1 MKGARFLNGEKRY
14 YDDAINE
21 FKHSPSACIMLKQA
35 FKELVPQRNG
45 QGKWD
50 GIWILVIDI
59 ILSIFFAIRISFFMD
74 TLSVFAEIIDKM
86 IDIEIAIFGC
96 VFTVYTILLA
106 FFSDDFMKRLAE
118 IKVNQKESYL
128 QGAINYFGS
137 VLFLWFLNISITAFG
152 YFFTKSFDKSWC
164 LVDDITINNI
174 MSTGLLFL
182 FFSFSFRVFFEL
194 KSTIYSLIILFRS
207 SIAYRFLEYKKSD
220 MHDIENDM
228 KNSKYN

>member
-1 MKGARFLNGEKRY
+1 MNGEKRY

-207 SIAYRFLEYKKSD
+207 
-220 MHDIENDM
+220 
-228 KNSKYN
+228 

>member
-1 MKGARFLNGEKRY
+1 MNGEKRY

>member
-1 MKGARFLNGEKRY
+1 MNGEKRY

-152 YFFTKSFDKSWC
+152 YFFTKSFNKSWC

>member
-1 MKGARFLNGEKRY
+1 
-14 YDDAINE
+14 
-21 FKHSPSACIMLKQA
+21 MLKQA

>member
-1 MKGARFLNGEKRY
+1 
-14 YDDAINE
+14 
-21 FKHSPSACIMLKQA
+21 MLKQA

-152 YFFTKSFDKSWC
+152 YFFTKSFNKSWC

>member
-1 MKGARFLNGEKRY
+1 MNGEKRY

-164 LVDDITINNI
+164 LVDDTTINNI

>member
-1 MKGARFLNGEKRY
+1 MNGEKRY

-137 VLFLWFLNISITAFG
+137 VLFLWFLNSNFAHG
-152 YFFTKSFDKSWC
+152 KHPVCLDKS
-164 LVDDITINNI
+164 
-174 MSTGLLFL
+174 
-182 FFSFSFRVFFEL
+182 
-194 KSTIYSLIILFRS
+194 
-207 SIAYRFLEYKKSD
+207 A
-220 MHDIENDM
+220 
-228 KNSKYN
+228 

>member
-1 MKGARFLNGEKRY
+1 MNGEKRY

-207 SIAYRFLEYKKSD
+207 RIR
-220 MHDIENDM
+220 
-228 KNSKYN
+228 

>member
-86 IDIEIAIFGC
+86 IDI
-96 VFTVYTILLA
+96 
-106 FFSDDFMKRLAE
+106 
-118 IKVNQKESYL
+118 
-128 QGAINYFGS
+128 
-137 VLFLWFLNISITAFG
+137 
-152 YFFTKSFDKSWC
+152 
-164 LVDDITINNI
+164 
-174 MSTGLLFL
+174 
-182 FFSFSFRVFFEL
+182 
-194 KSTIYSLIILFRS
+194 
-207 SIAYRFLEYKKSD
+207 
-220 MHDIENDM
+220 
-228 KNSKYN
+228 

>member
-1 MKGARFLNGEKRY
+1 
-14 YDDAINE
+14 
-21 FKHSPSACIMLKQA
+21 
-35 FKELVPQRNG
+35 
-45 QGKWD
+45 
-50 GIWILVIDI
+50 
-59 ILSIFFAIRISFFMD
+59 MD

>member
-96 VFTVYTILLA
+96 VFTVYTVLLA

>member
-1 MKGARFLNGEKRY
+1 MNGEKRY

-128 QGAINYFGS
+128 QGAINYFRS

>member
-1 MKGARFLNGEKRY
+1 MNGEKRY

-96 VFTVYTILLA
+96 VFTVYTVLLA

>member
-1 MKGARFLNGEKRY
+1 LNGEKRY

>member
-1 MKGARFLNGEKRY
+1 MNGEKRY

-86 IDIEIAIFGC
+86 IYIEIAIFGC

>member
-1 MKGARFLNGEKRY
+1 MNGEKRY

-182 FFSFSFRVFFEL
+182 CFSFSFRVFFEL

>member
-1 MKGARFLNGEKRY
+1 MNGEKRY

-106 FFSDDFMKRLAE
+106 FFSYDFMKRLAE